1 MDLVLE
7 KQRIKQVLDM
17 VTDESI
23 IRDIERILGL
33 VKDQPL
39 PILTKADIIARAKES
54 EKAIENKE
62 FVTLD
67 QLEKEMENW

>member
-1 MDLVLE
+1 ME

-39 PILTKADIIARAKES
+39 PLLTKEDIIARAKES
-54 EKAIENKE
+54 EMAIAEKE